1 MILFSIISESDKNRF
16 WEQEHVFAEK
26 KNNQR
31 KLNKNKKVSLFRA
44 EWEEDME
51 VQEVHVCTK

>member
-26 KNNQR
+26 KT
-31 KLNKNKKVSLFRA
+31 
-44 EWEEDME
+44 
-51 VQEVHVCTK
+51 TKEN